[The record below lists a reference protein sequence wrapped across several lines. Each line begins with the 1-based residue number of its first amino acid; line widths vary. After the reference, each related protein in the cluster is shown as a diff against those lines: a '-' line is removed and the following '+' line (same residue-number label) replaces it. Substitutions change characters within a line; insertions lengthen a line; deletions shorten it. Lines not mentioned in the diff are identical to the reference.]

1 MLQVVG
7 NIVRQ
12 KNRTQTTAA
21 APTRDQTPVVGLII
35 RAEGGDFEAFGE
47 LYSLYLDRIYRYV
60 FYQVKDRMTAEDI
73 TEEVFVKA
81 WQAIG
86 SCKGKEATFS
96 AWLYRIAHNH
106 MINTLRKKQ
115 KITSIETKNLVDAS
129 DPKIELETALDH
141 QELLATIA
149 DLPQN
154 QKEVIILKFIEEMDN
169 REISKVL
176 GKREGAI
183 RILQMRALANLRQKL
198 SSDVA

>member
-12 KNRTQTTAA
+12 KNKTQTTTA
-21 APTRDQTPVVGLII
+21 APSHDQTTVVKLII

-47 LYSLYLDRIYRYV
+47 LYSIYLDRIYRYV

-96 AWLYRIAHNH
+96 SWLYRIAHNH
-106 MINTLRKKQ
+106 MLNTLRNKK
-115 KITSIETKNLVDAS
+115 KFTSIETENLVDAS

-198 SSDVA
+198 SSDVE

>member
-7 NIVRQ
+7 NIVKQ
-12 KNRTQTTAA
+12 KNRTQTTTA
-21 APTRDQTPVVGLII
+21 APTRDQTTVVRLII

-47 LYSLYLDRIYRYV
+47 LYSIYLDRIYRYV

-115 KITSIETKNLVDAS
+115 KITSIETKNLVDDS
-129 DPKIELETALDH
+129 NPEIEIETALDH

-149 DLPQN
+149 GLPQN

-169 REISKVL
+169 REISRVL

-183 RILQMRALANLRQKL
+183 RILQMRALTNLRQKL
-198 SSDVA
+198 TSEVE